1 MLELTGVMKSK
12 KRFWEPNES
21 GHWNVFLHGWQ
32 NQEDEIGNEVKTIW
46 LK

>member
-12 KRFWEPNES
+12 KDFENPM